1 MLKKTKSTSLTGESQ
16 INGTTV
22 VRMTA
27 SLSTEGGSDYV
38 NQSVTNVELY
48 NANKREV
55 RRDIAAFQDYVFEQ
69 QDAIDAEIEA
79 DAKADTSTT
88 TTTDSKSADNTGAGK

>member
-55 RRDIAAFQDYVFEQ
+55 RKDIAAFQDYVFEQ
-69 QDAIDAEIEA
+69 QDAIDAEIAA
-79 DAKADTSTT
+79 DAKANAPT
-88 TTTDSKSADNTGAGK
+88 ATGADSTGKQ

>member
-55 RRDIAAFQDYVFEQ
+55 RKDIAAFQDYVFEQ

-79 DAKADTSTT
+79 DAKANTT
-88 TTTDSKSADNTGAGK
+88 AATASDNAGTGK

>member
-55 RRDIAAFQDYVFEQ
+55 RKDIADFQNYVFEQ

-79 DAKADTSTT
+79 DTKANT
-88 TTTDSKSADNTGAGK
+88 ADGTNADHAGK

>member
-1 MLKKTKSTSLTGESQ
+1 MSLRKSKSTSLSGESV

-27 SLSTEGGSDYV
+27 SLSTNGGSDSV
-38 NQSVTNVELY
+38 NQYIQNVDLY

-55 RRDIAAFQDYVFEQ
+55 RKDISAFQDYVYEQ
-69 QDAIDAEIEA
+69 QDAIDAEIAA
-79 DAKADTSTT
+79 DKKSEVADQE
-88 TTTDSKSADNTGAGK
+88 TDK

>member
-38 NQSVTNVELY
+38 NQSVTNVTLY

-55 RRDIAAFQDYVFEQ
+55 RKDIADFQNYVFEQ
-69 QDAIDAEIEA
+69 QDAIDAEIAA
-79 DAKADTSTT
+79 DEQAGATGGTSTDT
-88 TTTDSKSADNTGAGK
+88 AGKQ

>member
-55 RRDIAAFQDYVFEQ
+55 RKDIADFQNYVFEQ

-79 DAKADTSTT
+79 DNKANT
-88 TTTDSKSADNTGAGK
+88 ADGTNADHAGK

>member
-38 NQSVTNVELY
+38 NQSVTNVNLY
-48 NANKREV
+48 NTNKREV
-55 RRDIAAFQDYVFEQ
+55 RKDISAFQDYVFEQ
-69 QDAIDAEIEA
+69 QDLIDDEV
-79 DAKADTSTT
+79 AKDTSDKAASDT
-88 TTTDSKSADNTGAGK
+88 KQANAEAGQTK

>member
-1 MLKKTKSTSLTGESQ
+1 MSLRQSKSTSLSGESV

-27 SLSTEGGSDYV
+27 SLSTSGGSDSV
-38 NQSVTNVELY
+38 NQYIQNVDLY

-55 RRDIAAFQDYVFEQ
+55 RKDISAFQDYVYEQ
-69 QDAIDAEIEA
+69 QDAIDAEIAADKKSEA
-79 DAKADTSTT
+79 ADQE
-88 TTTDSKSADNTGAGK
+88 TDK

>member
-55 RRDIAAFQDYVFEQ
+55 RKDIADFQNYVFEQ
-69 QDAIDAEIEA
+69 QDAIDAEIAA
-79 DAKADTSTT
+79 DASTT
-88 TTTDSKSADNTGAGK
+88 TTTDSKNADNTGAGKQ

>member
-55 RRDIAAFQDYVFEQ
+55 RKDIAAFQDYVFEQ

-79 DAKADTSTT
+79 DAKADTL
-88 TTTDSKSADNTGAGK
+88 TTTDSKSADGTGAGK

>member
-1 MLKKTKSTSLTGESQ
+1 MLKKTNSTSLTGESQ

-38 NQSVTNVELY
+38 NQSVTNVTLY

-55 RRDIAAFQDYVFEQ
+55 RKDIASFQDYVFEQ

-79 DAKADTSTT
+79 DAKADTADGTH
-88 TTTDSKSADNTGAGK
+88 TDDAGK

>member
-38 NQSVTNVELY
+38 NQSVTHVELY

-55 RRDIAAFQDYVFEQ
+55 RKDIADFQNYVFEQ

-79 DAKADTSTT
+79 DAKANT
-88 TTTDSKSADNTGAGK
+88 ADGTNADHAGK